1 MSENDMKWD
10 VSDIDIDVTRSIHFD
25 IRADSTTIIQL
36 DNSLSYFL
44 LPSEI
49 ESCVQSFVECRIKI
63 YSLILS
69 AHVWDVAGDLFTNG
83 FIKTCFS
90 RGH

>member
-10 VSDIDIDVTRSIHFD
+10 VFDIDIDVTRSIHFD

-36 DNSLSYFL
+36 DNCLSYFL

-49 ESCVQSFVECRIKI
+49 ESCVAVSSHLLNV
-63 YSLILS
+63 
-69 AHVWDVAGDLFTNG
+69 G
-83 FIKTCFS
+83 
-90 RGH
+90 